1 MGIFFFKI
9 SFFATF
15 SAHFLWYNAYGE
27 LWICIENAKIK
38 KPRKS
43 DPRKIINKTCDF
55 FENANFDPIFH
66 IHNSPSQKCFLRKFW
81 DRAFSRYDIAKKIV
95 KSIQNRHKWA
105 VSPFYSLAQYYL
117 LPEHEKKLGGKK
129 TWVKM
134 QICKLRRITLS
145 LTFLAIGP
153 APDPLYTLD
162 PWHKRWMISPGY
174 KEEYH
179 P

>member
-1 MGIFFFKI
+1 MGIFFFKM

-43 DPRKIINKTCDF
+43 DPSKIINKRCDF

-81 DRAFSRYDIAKKIV
+81 DRAFSRYDIPKKIL
-95 KSIQNRHKWA
+95 KSYQNLYKWA
-105 VSPFYSLAQYYL
+105 VSPFYTLAHYYL
-117 LPEHEKKLGGKK
+117 LPDHKKK
-129 TWVKM
+129 TQGQENMSQIANM
-134 QICKLRRITLS
+134 QIKENDFVTHIFGNRPCSRPLIHIRS
-145 LTFLAIGP
+145 LA
-153 APDPLYTLD
+153 
-162 PWHKRWMISPGY
+162 
-174 KEEYH
+174 
-179 P
+179 